1 MSALAVYDVFG
12 RSAVVTGAGSGIG
25 RAVALLLADSGA
37 SVVVQDLNEEAGSRV
52 VSEIAAAGG
61 TAVAVIGDAAL
72 PEVAEES
79 VRAAASLAPFK
90 IAVNN
95 AGIVGGGVPTGQFR
109 DQDWERVTRVN
120 LDGVFHNVRAQV
132 NSMSK
137 NGGGAIV
144 NVSSIL
150 GSVGS
155 ANSSAYVASKHAVVG
170 LTKTVALEY
179 AASGIRVNSV
189 GPGFIDTPLLRDAD
203 QDARDILVS
212 KHPIGRLGQST
223 EVAHLVCFLASDA
236 ASFITGSHHLV
247 DGGYT
252 AQ

>member
-1 MSALAVYDVFG
+1 MATYDVSG
-12 RSAVVTGAGSGIG
+12 RSAIVTGAGSGIG
-25 RAVALLLADSGA
+25 RAVAMLLAESGA
-37 SVVVQDLNEEAGSRV
+37 DVVVQDLNEEAGSRV
-52 VSEIAAAGG
+52 VAEIVAAGG

-79 VRAAASLAPFK
+79 VRAAESLAPFK

-109 DQDWERVTRVN
+109 DEDWETVTRVN
-120 LDGVFHNVRAQV
+120 LDGVFHNLRAQV
-132 NSMSK
+132 NAMSK

-144 NVSSIL
+144 NISSIL

-179 AASGIRVNSV
+179 AAAGIRVNSV
-189 GPGFIDTPLLRDAD
+189 GPGFIDTPLLKDAD
-203 QDARDILVS
+203 QDARGILVS
-212 KHPIGRLGQST
+212 KHPIGRLGRSI

-236 ASFITGSHHLV
+236 ASFVTGSHHLV